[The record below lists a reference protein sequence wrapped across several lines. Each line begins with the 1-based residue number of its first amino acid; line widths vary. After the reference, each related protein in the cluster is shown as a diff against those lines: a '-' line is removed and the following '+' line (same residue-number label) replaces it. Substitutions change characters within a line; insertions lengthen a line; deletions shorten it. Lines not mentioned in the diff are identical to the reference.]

1 MSDYQPNTIV
11 PGSVYQ
17 VIRLL
22 GQGGMGT
29 VYEVEDTTVG
39 KRYVLKTLNAE
50 LRDRKEL
57 AERLSK
63 EARILA
69 RLSHPNIVE
78 VVTAGMT
85 GDDLR
90 LPYFVMQKL
99 NGYTLRA
106 VLLAKGCL
114 PAETACSIAIDLLD

>member
-1 MSDYQPNTIV
+1 MSDYQPSRII
-11 PGSVYQ
+11 PGTVYQ
-17 VIRLL
+17 VVRLL

-39 KRYVLKTLNAE
+39 KRYVLKTLNAQ

-57 AERLSK
+57 AQRLGK

-85 GDDLR
+85 GDSLR
-90 LPYFVMQKL
+90 LPFFVMQKL
-99 NGYTLRA
+99 NGHTLRA
-106 VLLAKGCL
+106 VLQAKGFL
-114 PAETACSIAIDLLD
+114 